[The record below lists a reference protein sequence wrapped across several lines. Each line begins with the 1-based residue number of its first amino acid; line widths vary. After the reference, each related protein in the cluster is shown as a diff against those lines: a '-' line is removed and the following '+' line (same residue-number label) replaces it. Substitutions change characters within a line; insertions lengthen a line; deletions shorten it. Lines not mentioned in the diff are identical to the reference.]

1 MVDDS
6 SVNFGECIRG
16 RVMGA
21 EMEVFTDHGDS
32 EVVGE
37 VGVEVIGVTDAVGE
51 HLFDLENTGI
61 GSHDDDNDDDKKE
74 KSNNDDA

>member
-1 MVDDS
+1 
-6 SVNFGECIRG
+6 
-16 RVMGA
+16 MGA
-21 EMEVFTDHGDS
+21 KMEVFTNNGDS

-61 GSHDDDNDDDKKE
+61 GSHDGDNNNKE
-74 KSNNDDA
+74 KNNNDDV